1 MSDLIRYDNDGLELV
16 INQNTGESFTTQ
28 AGYARMSGLSK
39 QAISKRVLQG
49 VNQNEV
55 KTAEI
60 LTSGGLQG
68 VNLIPASLAFKWLM
82 KDNPELAFKMGECGA
97 TVYFHQLAGYKVESN
112 LKEVQPIQLPPQ
124 DIRIHQLRTDIEF
137 FGQFGIDLTNP
148 RYSQYVKDI
157 VVNTIIGVA
166 SLPEVKEVW
175 LGVAEKAE
183 SMGYPANIILKYRSS
198 LGKFVKLNIENYQ
211 LESVKEERICNGRN
225 VKILLYKDCDSLTGL
240 VRDFMSQRVR

>member
-1 MSDLIRYDNDGLELV
+1 MSNLEIFNFNSTEV
-16 INQNTGESFTTQ
+16 
-28 AGYARMSGLSK
+28 
-39 QAISKRVLQG
+39 RVLTIDNNPWFVAKDLCDVLEHSNSRMALERLDDDEKG
-49 VNQNEV
+49 VSNVYTLGGSQEMSIV
-55 KTAEI
+55 SESGMYSLV
-60 LTSGGLQG
+60 LTSRKPQ
-68 VNLIPASLAFKWLM
+68 AKAFKKWITSKVLPSIR
-82 KDNPELAFKMGECGA
+82 KTG
-97 TVYFHQLAGYKVESN
+97 VYQIEPKA
-112 LKEVQPIQLPPQ
+112 EVAQLPPQ

-183 SMGYPANIILKYRSS
+183 SMGYPANLVLKYRST

-211 LESVKEERICNGRN
+211 LESVQEERICNGRS